1 MNSIIYMCMY
11 IVCIYLIIW
20 YKCINVNFLRELLL
34 FVFDVMLFCFLLKN
48 VVLNWMII
56 IVILDSG
63 VYIIVIIIY

>member
-63 VYIIVIIIY
+63 V